1 MSKIGIVK
9 ACNAKVLFLFILK
22 QTYSC
27 LLVLFLKVGPV
38 IMLHHNH
45 DLKTNKDV
53 WKSLTSRRIFAMSE
67 NRHWVQG
74 LICFLLLAL
83 GSLCYAQDISLDEP
97 IISTNGVSVAE
108 DKILKESPN
117 LDYERELLAQHAQV
131 VANYNENYG
140 KLGQPKQPANK
151 SEPCIIKSDILDSVL
166 SPNSMVFWEGSCVND
181 QADGFGRVYVIS
193 SGRKTFEMLTNFHAE
208 EPDYTTTYYTKNTKI
223 DSRTV
228 YFYGKTNRFQ
238 SSGILITQSR
248 VDNDLLVGMQTVDK
262 LNLITYQ
269 KETSKNSK
277 YVLNIKDY
285 GNFIHFIHDL
295 IHTPYRSL
303 AMSYRLTNRANGA
316 NLGYSFTGH
325 NDGSLTGNYIDK
337 NNNSVSANIPSDVL
351 DHIINVNNDIDVNVE
366 GTLKNVIES
375 VPVVNAY
382 KNVVCN
388 ESYQNPTCTKM
399 KCKEICDLN
408 TEITPDTP
416 EVKELLLRLVDHH
429 NNKPLIAYINKA
441 KSLGT
446 AEGLQNSY
454 ADHKDALIQDTS
466 TIGTI
471 ENAYDSASD
480 ISQPLSMGSVNQNG
494 MSFGNQ
500 VDADSAVRDQLY
512 QAQGPSMVDD
522 DEFTKQIHQ
531 EQKRAQIQN
540 QQANKI
546 RPIDPLSKE
555 EQAQMRAQLQ
565 AKINKERAL
574 RKAQEAEERRH
585 ARELRQDIIEAQR
598 ADDRYNDPVPIIDYS
613 QVDEGPMP

>member
-1 MSKIGIVK
+1 
-9 ACNAKVLFLFILK
+9 
-22 QTYSC
+22 
-27 LLVLFLKVGPV
+27 
-38 IMLHHNH
+38 
-45 DLKTNKDV
+45 
-53 WKSLTSRRIFAMSE
+53 
-67 NRHWVQG
+67 
-74 LICFLLLAL
+74 
-83 GSLCYAQDISLDEP
+83 
-97 IISTNGVSVAE
+97 
-108 DKILKESPN
+108 
-117 LDYERELLAQHAQV
+117 
-131 VANYNENYG
+131 
-140 KLGQPKQPANK
+140 
-151 SEPCIIKSDILDSVL
+151 
-166 SPNSMVFWEGSCVND
+166 
-181 QADGFGRVYVIS
+181 
-193 SGRKTFEMLTNFHAE
+193 
-208 EPDYTTTYYTKNTKI
+208 
-223 DSRTV
+223 
-228 YFYGKTNRFQ
+228 
-238 SSGILITQSR
+238 
-248 VDNDLLVGMQTVDK
+248 
-262 LNLITYQ
+262 
-269 KETSKNSK
+269 
-277 YVLNIKDY
+277 
-285 GNFIHFIHDL
+285 
-295 IHTPYRSL
+295 
-303 AMSYRLTNRANGA
+303 MSYRLTNRANGA

-408 TEITPDTP
+408 KEITPDTP

-471 ENAYDSASD
+471 ENAYDSGTD
-480 ISQPLSMGSVNQNG
+480 ISQPLSMGTVNQNG

-522 DEFTKQIHQ
+522 EFTKQIRQ

-613 QVDEGPMP
+613 QVDEGPMPY